1 MNDKQIREVH
11 KILEEEYP
19 KYHVPIVELIQAQTK
34 NPFSVLLATILS
46 ARTKDQTTAIATKKL
61 LEKVKTY
68 QDLKKLS
75 VKEIEELIFPVG
87 FYKNKAKY
95 LKQLPKVLE
104 EKFKGKLPETVE
116 ELCELPGVGRKTAN
130 LVVAVG
136 FKKPAICVDIHVWR
150 INNRLGYTNNSKT
163 PLETE
168 MILRKKLPKDLWI
181 TYNTYLVAFGQR
193 LCTPTSPHC
202 SICPIKKYCERNNVN
217 KSR

>member
-1 MNDKQIREVH
+1 MNNKDIREVH
-11 KILEEEYP
+11 KILKEEFP
-19 KYHVPIVELIQAQTK
+19 KYHVPIVELIEAQTK
-34 NPFSVLLATILS
+34 DPFSVLLATIIS

-61 LEKVKTY
+61 LEKVKDY
-68 QDLKKLS
+68 KDLKKLS

-95 LKQLPKVLE
+95 LKELPNVLE
-104 EKFKGKLPETVE
+104 EKFNGKLPETVE

-130 LVVAVG
+130 LVAAVG
-136 FKKPAICVDIHVWR
+136 FKKPAICVDVHVWR
-150 INNRLGYTNNSKT
+150 INNRLGYTKNSKT

-168 MILRKKLPKDLWI
+168 MTLRKKLPKDLWI

-193 LCTPTSPHC
+193 LCTPISPHC
-202 SICPIKKYCERNNVN
+202 TICPIKKYCERNGVK